1 MQYVKPATES
11 EPQIGIVVKTDP
23 LLGVA
28 NFFTVNRAGGGA
40 TLMKCV
46 PFDQLTSIPAVKYV
60 EGRERGIKFMSNVS
74 IRFNPSSFVLTPE
87 ILGYLKPLFTGAT
100 KYDDDDVVTISFDD
114 DNEPDLEL
122 CEALRSRSVV
132 SEGIHH

>member
-1 MQYVKPATES
+1 
-11 EPQIGIVVKTDP
+11 
-23 LLGVA
+23 
-28 NFFTVNRAGGGA
+28 
-40 TLMKCV
+40 
-46 PFDQLTSIPAVKYV
+46 
-60 EGRERGIKFMSNVS
+60 MSNVS